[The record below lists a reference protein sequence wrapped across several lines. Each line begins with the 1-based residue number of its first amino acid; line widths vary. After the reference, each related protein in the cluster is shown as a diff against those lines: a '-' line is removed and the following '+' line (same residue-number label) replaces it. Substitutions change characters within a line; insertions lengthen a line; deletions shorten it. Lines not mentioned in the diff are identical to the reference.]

1 MDAMHDGL
9 KHSEL
14 SSLHPAGF
22 GTKGARLR
30 QGIYAAVTLCAL
42 SFAACK
48 RVATPAET
56 NASSTAS
63 STDDSTSHLTVAGD
77 SLRLMQHE
85 ENLPAGFPLSVT
97 PVAVKNP
104 YDGNQQA
111 IKTGGQLFIAYNCLD
126 CHGAEGS
133 GAMGPSF
140 QDGRWHFGGSPG
152 EVFESIYQGRPDGMP
167 AWGGRISNDQIWML
181 TAYVRSLASKDLSTE
196 NFTGRTV
203 ERTGH

>member
-1 MDAMHDGL
+1 MPVVFCVLSLCGCDGTA
-9 KHSEL
+9 HNSQMA
-14 SSLHPAGF
+14 SS
-22 GTKGARLR
+22 
-30 QGIYAAVTLCAL
+30 
-42 SFAACK
+42 
-48 RVATPAET
+48 TPA
-56 NASSTAS
+56 AATAS
-63 STDDSTSHLTVAGD
+63 STSHLMVAGD

-85 ENLPAGFPLSVT
+85 ENLPPGFPLAVT

-104 YDGNQQA
+104 YEGNQNA
-111 IKTGGQLFIAYNCLD
+111 TRTGGQLFIAYNCLD

-167 AWGGRISNDQIWML
+167 AWGGRITNDQIWML

-196 NFTGRTV
+196 NFTGKTV